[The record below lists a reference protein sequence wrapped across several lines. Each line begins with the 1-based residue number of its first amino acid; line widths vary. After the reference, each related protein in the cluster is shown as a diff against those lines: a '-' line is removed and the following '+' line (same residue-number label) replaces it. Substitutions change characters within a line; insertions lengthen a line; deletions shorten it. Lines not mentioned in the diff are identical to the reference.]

1 MKQKG
6 EEMREI
12 VKKHKRKRSIEDY
25 VIDTI
30 TCIVYLFFTFI
41 CVYPFYYI
49 FINTISANNLS
60 ERGKVL
66 FWPIGIHFNN
76 YVSVLKIP
84 GLFSALKISVART
97 VIGTIVTVFI
107 AAFLGYMFTKE
118 SMWKRKFWYRF
129 VVATMYFNAGIIP
142 WYITMRN
149 LHLTNNFWG
158 YILPVAVSP
167 FYIVLCKTFVESIPG
182 ELQDAAEI
190 DGAGTLKIF
199 FQIITPLI
207 KPILATVAIFTAVTQ
222 WNAFQ
227 DTLLLVTD
235 KRLYTLQFTLYQYIN
250 QASSLK
256 SLANSNA
263 SSAQMAAS
271 LAHSQT
277 ATSIRMTVTIVV
289 VAPIILIYPV
299 FQGFFVKGIMIGA
312 VKG

>member
-12 VKKHKRKRSIEDY
+12 IKKHKRKRSIEDY

-76 YVSVLKIP
+76 YISVLKIP

-97 VIGTIVTVFI
+97 VIGTFVTVFI

-158 YILPVAVSP
+158 YILPLAVSP
-167 FYIVLCKTFVESIPG
+167 FYIVLCKTFVESLPA

-271 LAHSQT
+271 LAHAQT
-277 ATSIRMTVTIVV
+277 STSIRMTVTIVV
-289 VAPIILIYPV
+289 VAPIILIYPI
-299 FQGFFVKGIMIGA
+299 FQRFFVKGIMIGA